1 MPIIIYPLIPP
12 TPLLDLHYAIYF
24 YAFNAFTFD
33 DAGDAFHVRL
43 RRFMGGFWMT
53 FPVRY
58 RLPPLDRSYHRSS
71 LNEVLPPS
79 LVWFYTTLR
88 RRG

>member
-33 DAGDAFHVRL
+33 DAGDAFHVRS
-43 RRFMGGFWMT
+43 RWFMGGFWMI
-53 FPVRY
+53 PVRY
-58 RLPPLDRSYHRSS
+58 RLPPSI
-71 LNEVLPPS
+71 VLITVP
-79 LVWFYTTLR
+79 R
-88 RRG
+88 